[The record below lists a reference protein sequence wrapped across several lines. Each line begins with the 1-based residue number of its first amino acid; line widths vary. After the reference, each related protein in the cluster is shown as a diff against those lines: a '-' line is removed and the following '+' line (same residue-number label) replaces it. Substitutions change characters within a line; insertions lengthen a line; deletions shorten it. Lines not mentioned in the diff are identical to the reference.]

1 MKYVGQATLQKVEL
15 REIVESMFPEAP
27 ELDKLRAIMLC
38 ASYGLNPLN
47 KHVFLIPFKDKQTGD
62 ITWATVMGIK
72 AKRLLASRRGPF
84 SYMDGT
90 PRVMTAEEKMAVFGE
105 VHTDRLWVITKLRDP
120 QSGAEAVGYGFW
132 AANETIRGENKGNSK
147 FNMASIRSE
156 SQALDRLR
164 PGEMPQGIEA
174 VDETIDAEYT
184 VQQVNPS
191 KTPKTEEK
199 TGDSPAGHITESSDK
214 GGGATGLS
222 STEGERD
229 YDKKMI
235 YAAAGKLGWDV
246 KRLLKEIRE
255 RFGVEIKTIPAGDII
270 GSIPALDTIPADK
283 FHEIANKLS
292 DLAECT

>member
-15 REIVESMFPEAP
+15 REIIVSLFPEAP
-27 ELDKLRAIMLC
+27 ELEMARAIMLC

-47 KHVFLIPFKDKQTGD
+47 KHVFLIPFNKGKPNEA
-62 ITWATVMGIK
+62 WATVMGIK

-90 PRVMTAEEKMAVFGE
+90 PRVMTEQERMSTFGQLD
-105 VHTDRLWVITKLRDP
+105 TDRLWVITKLRDP
-120 QSGAEAVGYGFW
+120 KTGAEAVGYGFW
-132 AANETIRGENKGNSK
+132 LFEDELRGANKGNSE

-191 KTPKTEEK
+191 KTPKTEDK

-235 YAAAGKLGWDV
+235 YAAAGKLNWDV